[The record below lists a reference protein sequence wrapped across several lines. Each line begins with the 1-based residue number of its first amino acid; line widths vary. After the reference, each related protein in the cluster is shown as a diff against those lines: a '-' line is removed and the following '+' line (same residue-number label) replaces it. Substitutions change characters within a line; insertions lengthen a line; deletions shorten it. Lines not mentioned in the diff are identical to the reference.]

1 MWLIGKEQLGIG
13 LKIKTVSEPIVNG
26 KSRLFFWE
34 PSWKVRLTET
44 CRNILHYFTG
54 NQTCFWKP
62 RDVLAYMHKRYG
74 LFQTQSEWEGRDS
87 FPNTADKTESQAI
100 WSAVMK
106 DAEN

>member
-1 MWLIGKEQLGIG
+1 MERVGSFFGSRVERFDS
-13 LKIKTVSEPIVNG
+13 LKRVAIS
-26 KSRLFFWE
+26 
-34 PSWKVRLTET
+34 
-44 CRNILHYFTG
+44 FT
-54 NQTCFWKP
+54 TLREMRRFWKP